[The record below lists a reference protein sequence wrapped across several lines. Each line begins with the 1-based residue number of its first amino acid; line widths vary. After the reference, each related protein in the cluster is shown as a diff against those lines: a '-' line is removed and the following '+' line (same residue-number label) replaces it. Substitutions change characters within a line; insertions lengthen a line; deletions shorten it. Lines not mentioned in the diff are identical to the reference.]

1 MKNYD
6 FHSLL
11 EPMEFQNLVRDIVQI
26 KERIYFESFADGR
39 DEGIDGLYCNDEETI
54 ILQAK
59 RYGTTFSKLKY
70 KLSKE
75 ELPKVKKLDPTRYI
89 LCISMDLS
97 PGNKREI
104 YELFNGYIKNTSD
117 ILTSKDL
124 NNLLSMSGYEKVEK
138 NYPKLWLSSVEVISN
153 IVDESINKGRLKESE
168 FELKE
173 AFKTARRYV
182 QTSMYKKALHILDK
196 ENVVLISGEP
206 GMGKTAMAYMLAL
219 TFLRNSSYTGFT
231 WVNSIDD
238 VYGGMREHDEPQVFI
253 LDDFWGSI
261 FYDKRK
267 NNIEEKRL
275 ERLIELF
282 RKNSDMENKKL
293 ILTTREYILQQA
305 LHQNEVLYNIV
316 KKFKLQCVLEEYS
329 DSEKTQIL
337 FQHLKASNLNLETAR
352 TVYSNS
358 YKIINH
364 YGYNPRVIDLYLSNN
379 DGQKIDSYQY
389 FRSLLYYLEYPE
401 DFWKDIFENL
411 STEAKILASIVLIS
425 HRSVDLTDVKTTY
438 SKYFSTDF
446 DIKSF
451 EKILSELEKTIIVTH
466 LDYYAEESIVVTFQ
480 NPSFEDF
487 LYSYISNKAER
498 YVPLLLDMASFY
510 DQILYILEHFSQSCS
525 KELNN
530 LIEMKCISEL
540 YTLPMRIAD
549 YGDRD
554 SSWLVHPDEENTL
567 GRVSHLIRLCDM
579 DKQKELYNFLEQYIY
594 QYCQDMGNNSF
605 YMNYYELVN
614 FPGVLENFVDK
625 GLSFNGEE
633 IIKYYYS
640 RVFNIIHYEYSKSF
654 EKIFPVEY
662 QRFRDEN
669 YAHVKKNLEAIIL
682 DSLDYFLY
690 EDMEIELDMLVH
702 SIPEIL
708 KEYDLNYTEK
718 FRQEIFDDTG
728 IDYQPFNKETEY
740 DMEFPEKVITKEEQ
754 NYEQIVNKNTDY
766 FCEIDDYKLEDE
778 EIIDMINRSLLTK
791 ERKRQ
796 LLKIVER
803 KTPWY
808 IYEYL
813 ETESPLQ
820 NFLSLLENNED
831 YPIYSNITLFYTSL
845 LYSLSNENMTLHK
858 RFLNFCI
865 ELFFQILENRQDS
878 ISERNF
884 KKSDIY
890 KIYLKNDI
898 QLQEIVFSVLLVKKD
913 NWFVIQNNLLLV
925 YCFATFISIGEEDLY
940 ETILQRGPN
949 EIRLKETT
957 FYLNGVNDKT
967 ITNRGIEYIEYE
979 LERLLYKTFEE
990 IDPER
995 FNKKYLYGLLKK
1007 FIDNFENINQE
1018 EKVLL
1023 LLKELK
1029 LVVSIS
1035 SDGTIQGSEYH
1046 TINVLEIA
1054 EYFNIG
1060 RYFEL
1065 NDGEDLNEEQM
1076 ILLIERSSRYDKI
1089 NDEYIIEIYKE
1100 KDITVLRKLGL
1111 YDTVLYTINEIEK
1124 VYLKFSE
1131 GDYSVIEN

>member
-26 KERIYFESFADGR
+26 KEGIYFESFADGR

-59 RYGTTFSKLKY
+59 RHGTAFPKLKY
-70 KLSKE
+70 KLSTE
-75 ELPKVKKLDPTRYI
+75 ELPKVEKLRPTRYI

-97 PGNKREI
+97 PGRKREI
-104 YELFNGYIKNTSD
+104 YELFKGYIKNTSD

-124 NNLLSMSGYEKVEK
+124 NNLLSMSGYEEVEK
-138 NYPKLWLSSVEVISN
+138 NYPKLWWNSVGVISK
-153 IVDESINKGRLKESE
+153 IVDESINRGRLKESE
-168 FELKE
+168 SELKE
-173 AFKTARRYV
+173 AFKTARKYV
-182 QTSMYKKALHILDK
+182 QTNMYKKAFHVLDT
-196 ENVVLISGEP
+196 ENVVMISGEP

-219 TFLRNSSYTGFT
+219 TFLQKYSYTGFT

-238 VYGGMREHDEPQVFI
+238 IYGRMRDDDEPQVFI

-267 NNIEEKRL
+267 NIEEKRL
-275 ERLIELF
+275 EKLIESF

-305 LHQNEVLYNIV
+305 LHQNEVLYSIV
-316 KKFKLQCVLEEYS
+316 KNFKLQCVLEEYN

-352 TVYSNS
+352 AVYSNS
-358 YKIINH
+358 DRITNH

-379 DGQKIDSYQY
+379 DGQKIDPYQY
-389 FRSLLYYLEYPE
+389 LSSLLYYLEYPE
-401 DFWKDIFENL
+401 DFWKEIFENL

-425 HRSVDLTDVKTTY
+425 HRSVDLADVKTTY

-451 EKILSELEKTIIVTH
+451 EKIISELEKTIIITH
-466 LDYYAEESIVVTFQ
+466 LDYYAEESIVVSFQ

-487 LYSYISNKAER
+487 LYSYISNNSAR
-498 YVPLLLDMASFY
+498 YVPFLLGIASFY

-530 LIEMKCISEL
+530 LIETKCISEL

-554 SSWLVHPDEENTL
+554 SLWPVHPDEKNTL
-567 GRVSHLIRLCDM
+567 GRVFHLIRLCDIN
-579 DKQKELYNFLEQYIY
+579 KQKELYNFLEQYIY
-594 QYCQDMGNNSF
+594 QYCQDMGNDSF

-614 FPGVLENFVDK
+614 FPGVLEKFVDK

-633 IIKYYYS
+633 IIKGYYS
-640 RVFNIIHYEYSKSF
+640 RVFNINHYKYSKSF

-662 QRFRDEN
+662 QKFRDKN

-702 SIPEIL
+702 SIAEVL
-708 KEYDLNYTEK
+708 KEYGLNYTEK
-718 FRQEIFDDTG
+718 FRQEIFANTG
-728 IDYQPFNKETEY
+728 IDYQPFDKKTEY
-740 DMEFPEKVITKEEQ
+740 DMELPEKVITKEEQ
-754 NYEQIVNKNTDY
+754 DYEQIVNKNTDY
-766 FCEIDDYKLEDE
+766 FYEIDDYKLKDK
-778 EIIDMINRSLLTK
+778 EIIETINRSLLTK
-791 ERKRQ
+791 ERKIQ
-796 LLKIVER
+796 LLEIVER
-803 KTPWY
+803 KNPWY

-813 ETESPLQ
+813 EAERPLQ
-820 NFLSLLENNED
+820 EFLSLLESNED
-831 YPIYSNITLFYTSL
+831 YPIYSNITLFYTSI
-845 LYSLSNENMTLHK
+845 LYSLSNENMTLYK
-858 RFLNFCI
+858 RFLNFCM
-865 ELFFQILENRQDS
+865 ELFFQNLENGQDS
-878 ISERNF
+878 VSERNL
-884 KKSDIY
+884 KKSAIY
-890 KIYLKNDI
+890 KVYLKDDI
-898 QLQEIVFSVLLVKKD
+898 QLQEMVFSVLLVKKD

-967 ITNRGIEYIEYE
+967 ITNRGIEYLEYE

-1035 SDGTIQGSEYH
+1035 SDGTIRGSEYH

-1065 NDGEDLNEEQM
+1065 NDGEELNEEQI

-1111 YDTVLYTINEIEK
+1111 YDIVLYTINEIEK